1 MVESELFTRGLET
14 RKQVLGEKYVD
25 ANLASSDEFMMTF
38 QHAVTELAWGYAWS
52 RPGLD
57 QKTRSI
63 LTVRN
68 PRRTG
73 PLSRVGHLHK
83 CRNCQWRNGR

>member
-38 QHAVTELAWGYAWS
+38 QHAVTELA
-52 RPGLD
+52 GLAAHGE
-57 QKTRSI
+57 TLRS
-63 LTVRN
+63 
-68 PRRTG
+68 P
-73 PLSRVGHLHK
+73 
-83 CRNCQWRNGR
+83 